1 MRNQPDPSLNHSIG
15 YNYKT
20 IIRSHYLK
28 NIRQE
33 LLEEEEIDHHQCNN
47 EIAYVTA
54 EINGVA
60 TTLMIDM
67 GANVSLIDSTEINR
81 IQEESKSVIPT
92 LPINNI
98 ILVGATGRQ
107 NKTVKKQVNLEVT
120 SRGVKIPMIF
130 LVANGLPFCSLIGL
144 SLIHICVSALFYI

>member
-1 MRNQPDPSLNHSIG
+1 MEITNTMYYARAVSYTHLDV
-15 YNYKT
+15 YK
-20 IIRSHYLK
+20 
-28 NIRQE
+28 RQ
-33 LLEEEEIDHHQCNN
+33 
-47 EIAYVTA
+47 AYVTA
-54 EINGVA
+54 EINSVT

-81 IQEESKSVIPT
+81 IQEECKSVIPT

-120 SRGVKIPMIF
+120 SHGVKIPMIF
-130 LVANGLPFCSLIGL
+130 LVANGLPFCL
-144 SLIHICVSALFYI
+144 SLIHI